1 MNITLGKIVGVF
13 GVKGWVKVFS
23 ETRPREQIFKY
34 SPWILEQD
42 GSSVEIKVIDGR
54 KQGKGLVASLDGVT
68 DCDVARKLIGAEITV
83 ASHALPAAGIDEY
96 YWSQLTGLRV
106 ENVQGFDMGRVSG
119 FFETGANDVMVVK
132 GDKSDIAEMSG
143 KEHLIPFTEF
153 AIVDVDLS
161 NERIVVDWDP
171 EF

>member
-1 MNITLGKIVGVF
+1 MNITLGKVVGVF

-34 SPWILEQD
+34 SPWTLEH
-42 GSSVEIKVIDGR
+42 SSSVVEIKVLDGR
-54 KQGKGLVASLDGVT
+54 LQGKGLVASLEGVN
-68 DCDVARKLIGAEITV
+68 DCDAARELIGADISVPER
-83 ASHALPAAGIDEY
+83 ALPAAGIDEF

-106 ENVQGFDMGRVSG
+106 ENVQGVDLGRVTG
-119 FFETGANDVMVVK
+119 LFETGANDVLVVK
-132 GDKSDIAEMSG
+132 GAKTENAD

-153 AIVDVDLS
+153 AVIEVDLD
-161 NERIVVDWDP
+161 NEKIVVDWDP